1 MDSDS
6 VYIPIS
12 DRKRHPTLWFDD
24 GNIILAATFSLFR
37 VHRGLLSMNSP
48 VFADMFSMPH
58 PDADSIENGFEGL
71 PVVEITDTDVDFTH
85 LLSFFY
91 DHRYYQGG
99 TMTTF
104 EKISGLLRTSTKYQM
119 DNLRNEVISHLAL
132 AYPST
137 FEGYLKAV
145 DPNAAVPLFPP
156 FLGQHFAVVALARE
170 TGASV
175 LLPAALWR
183 SMCMTSQEIL
193 DGVVDSNGTRY
204 MLSPAD
210 VRRCILKKSQV
221 YKRLVRMENM
231 FAAKLKPQ
239 GCVRQNLRGGK
250 AISPC
255 MEIAVFEVIIHFS
268 NAAEETRDDHD
279 MFQMGAFGAWRPLLC
294 DGCRNGADTLLA
306 GWRTDWWSSLP
317 NAFELPEWGRLTDD
331 SNVSV

>member
-1 MDSDS
+1 MMDSDS
-6 VYIPIS
+6 VYIPIT
-12 DRKRHPTLWFDD
+12 DRKRHPRLWFDD
-24 GNIILAATFSLFR
+24 GNIILATNLSLFR

-48 VFADMFSMPH
+48 VFADMLSMPQ
-58 PDADSIENGFEGL
+58 PGRLEDTVEDL
-71 PVVEITDTDVDFTH
+71 PVVEINDDDTDFTH
-85 LLSFFY
+85 LLCFFY

-119 DNLRNEVISHLAL
+119 DDLRNEVISHLAL

-137 FEGYLKAV
+137 CEGYLKAV

-183 SMCMTSQEIL
+183 SMCMTSKEIL

-210 VRRCILKKSQV
+210 IRRCILKKSQV

-231 FAAKLKPQ
+231 FTAMLKPQ
-239 GCVRQNLRGGK
+239 TCVNRRNLKGGK
-250 AISPC
+250 AIPAC
-255 MEIAVFEVIIHFS
+255 MEIAVSEVIIHFS

-279 MFQMGAFGAWRPLLC
+279 MFQMGAFEAWRPLLC
-294 DGCRNGADTLLA
+294 DGCRNGADSLLA
-306 GWRTDWWSSLP
+306 GWRTDWWSSFP
-317 NAFELPEWGRLTDD
+317 SAFELPEWGRLTDD
-331 SNVSV
+331 NNISV